1 MQEKGAVL
9 DGGVRGVAAV
19 WSPWLK
25 KKHRISENLFHITD
39 WLPTLYTAAGNYTKK
54 NWIDSLLINIVC
66 IQFDKTPQRNKRYK
80 NNGDARVWN
89 DELKIWTSIEN
100 L

>member
-54 NWIDSLLINIVC
+54 KLN
-66 IQFDKTPQRNKRYK
+66 
-80 NNGDARVWN
+80 
-89 DELKIWTSIEN
+89 
-100 L
+100 